1 MWVKKKSCNEI
12 FHTKTYAKQS
22 FDSGKDV
29 GGEYSHYI
37 VSYPNTTAPAGPLPK
52 YLVVPLIG
60 QSRAIVYSLFR
71 CVG

>member
-1 MWVKKKSCNEI
+1 MWVQKRACNEI
-12 FHTKTYAKQS
+12 FNTKTYAKKS
-22 FDSGKDV
+22 FDSGKAV
-29 GGEYSHYI
+29 GGVYSYYI

-60 QSRAIVYSLFR
+60 QSRALFYSLFL